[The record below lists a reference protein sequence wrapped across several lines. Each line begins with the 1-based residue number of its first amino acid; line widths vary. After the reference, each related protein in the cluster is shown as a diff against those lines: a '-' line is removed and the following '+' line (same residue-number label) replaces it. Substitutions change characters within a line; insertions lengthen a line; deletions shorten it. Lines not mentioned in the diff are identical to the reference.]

1 MKWQYYIKY
10 KMKAALGLTGIILII
25 LVGNFFLSAKISSL
39 DQSIS
44 SICDDRLKPSVCIF
58 EITDNIYRKRLLLK
72 EKGNDAQTATLI
84 NSHNRNIAALV
95 QSYEQTVLTKEEKL
109 RWAEF
114 RKHLDLYNNLEKKYL
129 DGDTEYNPNSIAL
142 EAGLNAV
149 LNDLNSLSKIQ
160 VGAGDELRQSS
171 QIIISRSQMFSTLEM
186 ALLVVLGLLTLTILS
201 VSDRAIFNVGQK
213 QSLN

>member
-1 MKWQYYIKY
+1 
-10 KMKAALGLTGIILII
+10 MKAALGLTGIILII

-44 SICDDRLKPSVCIF
+44 SICDDRLKPSVYIF

-72 EKGNDAQTATLI
+72 EKGNDAQTITLI
-84 NSHNRNIAALV
+84 NSHNSNIAALM

-109 RWAEF
+109 HWAEF
-114 RKHLDLYNNLEKKYL
+114 QKHLDLYNDLEKKYTG
-129 DGDTEYNPNSIAL
+129 GDMEYDTNSIAL
-142 EAGLNAV
+142 EAALNAV

-160 VGAGDELRQSS
+160 IGAGDELRQSS
-171 QIIISRSQMFSTLEM
+171 QTIISRSQMFSTLEM

-201 VSDRAIFNVGQK
+201 VSDRVIFNVGQK

>member
-44 SICDDRLKPSVCIF
+44 SICDDRLKPSVYIF

-72 EKGNDAQTATLI
+72 EKGNDAQTAAFI
-84 NSHNRNIAALV
+84 NAHNRHIASLV

-109 RWAEF
+109 HWAEF

-129 DGDTEYNPNSIAL
+129 SGDREYNTNSMAL
-142 EAGLNAV
+142 EAGLNSV

-160 VGAGDELRQSS
+160 IGAGDELRQNS
-171 QIIISRSQMFSTLEM
+171 QTIISRSQMFSTLEM
-186 ALLVVLGLLTLTILS
+186 ALLVVLGLFTLTILS
-201 VSDRAIFNVGQK
+201 VSDKTIFSAAQK